1 MKTDVLGT
9 EWFAGEIAASASAS
23 RRIFALT
30 GELGAGKTA
39 FCGAFLR
46 ALGAD
51 GPFTSPTFVIMKRY
65 PLVDGRSAYHIDC
78 YRLKGEDELRALGF
92 EALVA
97 DQKNIM
103 LIEWADRVPSLIP
116 EGAVHIRFSHGAG
129 EDERVIEEVSS

>member
-1 MKTDVLGT
+1 MKTDILGT
-9 EWFAGEIAASASAS
+9 ERFAGEVAASASAS

-46 ALGAD
+46 ALGAE

-65 PLVDGRSAYHIDC
+65 PLHDGRSAYHIDC
-78 YRLKGEDELRALGF
+78 YRLKGEGELRALGF
-92 EALVA
+92 EAFAA
-97 DQKNIM
+97 DPKNIM

-116 EGAVHIRFSHGAG
+116 ADAVHIRFSHGAG
-129 EDERVIEEVSS
+129 EGERVIEEAAA